1 MYKNS
6 NKLFTILILFLL
18 STNFLFAQN
27 TGLKYL
33 DDGGYSKIKNY
44 ISVDVVKIFGQ
55 SLSIRYER
63 ELGAFSLTGGVI
75 IMNPSSNHKFLI
87 DVFDIYDQGK
97 RDFYPSKP
105 GINPFVEANVFIK
118 RSDNH
123 NLSVGPGYRYY
134 SYKTA
139 KMQDIYISSNH
150 IYKIDNN
157 LFWTYGFEL
166 GVRLIKYND
175 IEYNPGNSVGLF
187 LESYKDRYKDAVHKN
202 APIIRLNLGFGYIF

>member
-18 STNFLFAQN
+18 STNFLYAQN

-63 ELGAFSLTGGVI
+63 ELGRFSLTGGVI
-75 IMNPSSNHKFLI
+75 IMNPSTNHKFLI
-87 DVFDIYDQGK
+87 DVFDIYEQSK
-97 RDFYPSKP
+97 RKFYPSKP
-105 GINPFVEANVFIK
+105 GINPFVEAKLFHK
-118 RSDNH
+118 LSDNH
-123 NLSVGPGYRYY
+123 NLSTGVGYRYY
-134 SYKTA
+134 SYSTA
-139 KMQDIYISSNH
+139 KMQDIYLTMGH
-150 IYKIDNN
+150 IYKIKYN

-166 GVRLIKYND
+166 GMRLIKYTD
-175 IEYNPGNSVGLF
+175 IEYNPGNNI
-187 LESYKDRYKDAVHKN
+187 EYYDIWYKEEVHKVS
-202 APIIRLNLGFGYIF
+202 PVLKLNLGFGYMF